1 MPEEYAKL
9 SEVAVAQF
17 KQDFRV
23 HSVVPKYGL
32 VLAESEAS

>member
-32 VLAESEAS
+32 VLADFEAS